1 LLTIIKQGLEQNKQ
15 GFNLIKQGLSKVKIM
30 EEKSISE
37 INSMVTRKYL
47 ETKPENQY
55 FERKG
60 LGEKDTKPTKIAEE
74 LIGMLNADGG
84 ILAFGVADNG
94 TIQDLNTFDGDLD
107 KYRTLIFDFIQPSP
121 NIKFEEVIVGDS
133 LVFLYHVEQEIE
145 RVFCRKDNEN
155 VFLRVNDTNR
165 ILNRSQV
172 KSLEYDKQIRKF
184 EEEPQNDFDFEDMD
198 EPLLESYKQKIK
210 YKGDLKELLVK
221 KYLATKKAD
230 IYTIKKAG
238 VLLFAKDPEKY
249 ITSASVRYIRYE
261 GIEAKTGTEHNV
273 IKDERFEMNIP
284 NLITQLKVFLN
295 ASFKDYYFLDIDSG
309 KFKKVPEYPEE
320 AWLEAVVNALCHR
333 SYNVQGN
340 AIYIKHFDNRLEV
353 SNSGPLPAQVSI
365 ENIKTERYA
374 RNPRIARILEDMGYV
389 RQLNEGVSRIYES
402 MEKSMLSVPEYSVR
416 NNNVYLVLRNKIS
429 NHSNTISDAIMKT
442 VEKKWSNYNATQIK
456 ILTYLFVN
464 CEGKIDDFSHYTG
477 VNKNTIRTYLNG
489 FIDDNIMER
498 ISKKERDKNAL
509 YIFKKQ

>member
-1 LLTIIKQGLEQNKQ
+1 MTTH
-15 GFNLIKQGLSKVKIM
+15 
-30 EEKSISE
+30 SISK
-37 INSMVTRKYL
+37 INSMVTKTYL
-47 ETKPENQY
+47 ETKQENQY

-60 LGEKDTKPTKIAEE
+60 LGEKEIKPSKIAEE

-84 ILAFGVADNG
+84 ILVFGVSDKG
-94 TIQDLNTFDGDLD
+94 LLQDLNTFDGDLD

-121 NIKFEEVIVGDS
+121 NINFEEITIDS
-133 LVFLYHVEQEIE
+133 CLIFLYHVEQELE
-145 RVFCRKDNEN
+145 RVFFRKDNEN
-155 VFLRVNDTNR
+155 VYLRVNDTNR
-165 ILNRSQV
+165 LLNREQV

-184 EEEPQNDFDFEDMD
+184 EEETQSDFDFEDID
-198 EPLLESYKQKIK
+198 EPLLESYKQKIN
-210 YKGDLKELLVK
+210 YKGTLKELLVK
-221 KYLATKKAD
+221 KYLATKKEG
-230 IYTIKKAG
+230 IFTIKKAG

-249 ITSASVRYIRYE
+249 IPSASVRYIRYE
-261 GIEAKTGTEHNV
+261 GTDTKTGVEHNV

-284 NLITQLKVFLN
+284 NLITQLKLFLN
-295 ASFKDYYFLDIDSG
+295 ASFKDYYFLDIESG

-340 AIYIKHFDNRLEV
+340 AIYIKHFDNRLEI

-416 NNNVYLVLRNKIS
+416 NNNVYLILRNKIS
-429 NHSNTISDAIMKT
+429 NHSKAISDAIIN
-442 VEKKWSNYNATQIK
+442 EIEGKWKEYNSTQK
-456 ILTYLFVN
+456 NILMYLFMN
-464 CEGKIDDFSHYTG
+464 CEGKIDNFSNYTG
-477 VNKNTIRTYLNG
+477 VNKNTIRSYLNN
-489 FIDDNIMER
+489 FIEKNIIER
-498 ISKKERDKNAL
+498 ISEKERDKNAL
-509 YIFKKQ
+509 YVFKK